1 MCYTRRQFID
11 LSFTKKKE
19 GVPNI
24 QMRSLQKHHFFHAK
38 FHHYIIAIIYI
49 LCFLGIGLA
58 AIIFCGIDTDSLL
71 SLGVLMA
78 VGLFLL
84 FIRFPDNFIFD
95 TLIFLLAPTAIFYL
109 SEWFTHAPWSQD
121 MSLGVVILNLIFYY
135 LVLFFLFFLTGKA
148 RISLFSLAIFAFLAA
163 IANYYITMFRSIPI
177 LPWDLKSFGTALS
190 VADNFTFSV
199 DYDFALNIGRILLLF
214 VLIGKIRSF
223 HKSPT
228 SHKIR
233 RLFGRLI
240 GAGFCVVCFCFY
252 VMFLHHDNL
261 FHWFDLNDTLF
272 TPNVMYRQNGLAVNF
287 IIDCKYLKVE
297 VPENYNKEEAKEL
310 LEQYE
315 SNTSA
320 SPENSPNIIVIMNE
334 TFSDPAV
341 MGEFET
347 NKDYM
352 PFVHSLQEGSP
363 NAITGTLHTSI
374 VGGNTANSEFEFLTG
389 HTLAFLPTGSVAYQQ
404 YIHSEIPNL
413 VQTLNE
419 NSYKSYG
426 IHPYRAAGWN
436 RQTVYSLL
444 GFQHSM
450 FLDDFENAPRLRE
463 YVSDQACVDTL
474 IDLYEEKDDNPLFL
488 FNVTMQNHG
497 WYEDAYANFD
507 EQIQLTE
514 LEDEEL
520 NRYLS
525 LLYES
530 DQAFKNL
537 TEYFSNAEED
547 TIIVMFGD
555 HQPNDYL
562 IDSICEENGLD
573 VYNLS
578 NEDLLKRYTVPYVI
592 WANFELPD
600 ISIPDISINYLSSVV
615 MDLAGIPKSAYQNFL
630 SELRNDYPVISGMC
644 WQDSDG
650 VYHTWDEET
659 IPDAI
664 LQYQQLQYY
673 ELFDSVENQS

>member
-1 MCYTRRQFID
+1 
-11 LSFTKKKE
+11 
-19 GVPNI
+19 
-24 QMRSLQKHHFFHAK
+24 MRSLHKHQFFHTK
-38 FHHYIIAIIYI
+38 VHYYIIAIIYI
-49 LCFLGIGLA
+49 FCFLGVGLTT
-58 AIIFCGIDTDSLL
+58 ILFSGIDKSSLVM
-71 SLGVLMA
+71 LGCCMI

-84 FIRFPDNFIFD
+84 LIRFPDNPIFH
-95 TLIFLLAPTAIFYL
+95 TIIFLFVPIAVFYL
-109 SEWFTHAPWSQD
+109 SEWFTHAPWADD

-135 LVLFFLFFLTGKA
+135 LVLFFLFFLTGKP
-148 RISLFSLAIFAFLAA
+148 RLSCFLLAIFAFLAA

-177 LPWDLKSFGTALS
+177 LPWDLKSVGTALS

-214 VLIGKIRSF
+214 VIISKIKVMK
-223 HKSPT
+223 KSSNP
-228 SHKIR
+228 HKIR
-233 RLFGRLI
+233 HFIGRFI
-240 GAGFCVVCFCFY
+240 GAGLCAACFTLY

-261 FHWFDLNDTLF
+261 FSWFDLDNTLF
-272 TPNVMYRQNGLAVNF
+272 TPTVMYRENGLAVNF

-320 SPENSPNIIVIMNE
+320 PSENRPNIIVIMNE

-341 MGEFET
+341 MGEFQT

-419 NSYKSYG
+419 NSYESYG

-450 FLDDFENAPRLRE
+450 FLDDFEDAPLLRE

-474 IDLYEEKDDNPLFL
+474 IDLYEEKGENPLFL

-497 WYEDAYANFD
+497 WYEDAYENFD

-555 HQPNDYL
+555 HQPNNYL
-562 IDSICEENGLD
+562 ISSICEQNGLD
-573 VYNLS
+573 LSNLS
-578 NEDLLKRYTVPYVI
+578 TEDLLKRYTVPYVI

-600 ISIPDISINYLSSVV
+600 ITIPDISINYLSSVV

-630 SELRNDYPVISGMC
+630 SELRTEYPVISGMC
-644 WQDSDG
+644 WQDSNG
-650 VYHTWDEET
+650 IYHTWDEET
-659 IPDAI
+659 IPDGI
-664 LQYQQLQYY
+664 LQYQKLQYY
-673 ELFDSVENQS
+673 ELFDSVENES